1 MAQEVDPDGDRT
13 IGKREPASGGPGGR
27 GVLTYVGFWNRVR
40 CQRRAHP
47 ALGPSAVPAGA
58 PWAGSVS
65 VHRRWSLSPELTV
78 GVPRG
83 FGVCFSTT
91 SLSSLICMRGPFW
104 MGDGTCLLCSHS
116 GPDRRKWPISPAVPW
131 GTLLGPGVHGE
142 DPPRPQW
149 TRCWAHGAAR
159 VSAVPRPAGGR
170 SGHVQCGPG
179 K

>member
-1 MAQEVDPDGDRT
+1 MVPCNVDIATTEALSMAQEVDPDGDRT
-13 IGKREPASGGPGGR
+13 IGKREPASGGPRGR

-65 VHRRWSLSPELTV
+65 VHRRRSLSPELTV
-78 GVPRG
+78 GVPRGSLSPELTIGVPHG

-104 MGDGTCLLCSHS
+104 MGDGTCPLCSLTVAQTGES
-116 GPDRRKWPISPAVPW
+116 GPSA
-131 GTLLGPGVHGE
+131 LLFPGEH
-142 DPPRPQW
+142 
-149 TRCWAHGAAR
+149 
-159 VSAVPRPAGGR
+159 S
-170 SGHVQCGPG
+170 
-179 K
+179 